1 MCIVLES
8 RPPQLER
15 SKCRL
20 AEARVCALPDVK
32 SVARVSS
39 VSECRF
45 PESRLL
51 VMFVCTQ
58 SDPKLVA
65 LRLSASECRLPEYK
79 PSSLYIYAICKVSS

>member
-15 SKCRL
+15 SKRRL

-32 SVARVSS
+32 SVARVSI
-39 VSECRF
+39 V
-45 PESRLL
+45 L
-51 VMFVCTQ
+51 VCTQ

-65 LRLSASECRLPEYK
+65 LRLSASECRLPEYR
-79 PSSLYIYAICKVSS
+79 PSNLYIYAICKVSS